1 VKKER
6 SWLEEEREEIKGIER
21 KIEEVLGLMR
31 EAEEEEERREMLVR
45 EVEDEAQVNS
55 EMREELAEQ

>member
-1 VKKER
+1 MKKER
-6 SWLEEEREEIKGIER
+6 SWVEEEREEIKRIEK

-45 EVEDEAQVNS
+45 EVEDEAQVNR
-55 EMREELAEQ
+55 ELREELAEH

>member
-6 SWLEEEREEIKGIER
+6 SWLEEEREEIKRIER

-31 EAEEEEERREMLVR
+31 EAEEEEDRREMLVR
-45 EVEDEAQVNS
+45 KVEDEAQVNS
-55 EMREELAEQ
+55 ELREELAEQ

>member
-1 VKKER
+1 MKKER

-31 EAEEEEERREMLVR
+31 EAEEEEERREMLVK

-55 EMREELAEQ
+55 ELREKLAEQ

>member
-1 VKKER
+1 M
-6 SWLEEEREEIKGIER
+6 EEEREEIKGIER

-31 EAEEEEERREMLVR
+31 EAEEEEDRREMLVR

-55 EMREELAEQ
+55 ELREELAEQ

>member
-1 VKKER
+1 MKKER

>member
-1 VKKER
+1 MKKER

-31 EAEEEEERREMLVR
+31 EAEEEEDRREMLVR

-55 EMREELAEQ
+55 ELREELAEQ